1 LKLSNFLAQNKFN
14 KVGVPIDE
22 GQGKVKEWEAA
33 IRNVYAIKRLKYT
46 LSNEAYEN
54 FRDFQKWVNDYKIL
68 LAKINDDDVVIKCAY
83 KRV

>member
-1 LKLSNFLAQNKFN
+1 LLIQKLLSKNGLLQRFIPVVLQNKFN

-46 LSNEAYEN
+46 LS
-54 FRDFQKWVNDYKIL
+54 ITL
-68 LAKINDDDVVIKCAY
+68 LIQLVISSK
-83 KRV
+83 